1 MGIEDITLEK
11 IVKIGDK
18 YYIKGKN
25 FTEYSKVNLNGK
37 ILNTEF
43 LGPETLLLNEKGIK
57 EDDIKKMKVSQVES
71 KKEILSTTE
80 WFTNRYWKIA
90 AYKFIYY

>member
-80 WFTNRYWKIA
+80 WFTNRYWEIA